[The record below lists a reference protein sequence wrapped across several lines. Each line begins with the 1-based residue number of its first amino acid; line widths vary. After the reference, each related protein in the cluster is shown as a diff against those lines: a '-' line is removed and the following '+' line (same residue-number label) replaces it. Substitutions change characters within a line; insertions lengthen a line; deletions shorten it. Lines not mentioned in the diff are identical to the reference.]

1 MNADECRSDDQ
12 PRPDVTRLL
21 GEVAG
26 GDAAAAGELLPLVY
40 DQLRAVAQ
48 QRMNSERP
56 EHTLQ
61 ATALVHEAFLR
72 LVGPRQIPWESQGHF
87 YAAAAEAMRRILI
100 DHARARKREKRGGER
115 QKVALNVVDLAKA
128 ENPDEIL
135 ALDEAFAR
143 LEGQEPEAAAVVR
156 LRFFAGL
163 SVDQTAEALG
173 LSPRTVDRRW
183 KFARAWLFRELQD
196 DGDT

>member
-1 MNADECRSDDQ
+1 MNADERRRDDQ

-163 SVDQTAEALG
+163 SVAETKCNPSATDTCAFIIC
-173 LSPRTVDRRW
+173 SRRES
-183 KFARAWLFRELQD
+183 FSSRRRS
-196 DGDT
+196 